1 MLGALL
7 TFLVL
12 GVLSIVVIG
21 VIFAL
26 IGMVISVTFGI
37 VGFLLFKVAPVL
49 LIGWIIAKVVGR
61 GRARPAIARSDQKWL
76 DG

>member
-7 TFLVL
+7 TLLVL

-61 GRARPAIARSDQKWL
+61 ARSRPAIGRSDQKWL